1 MQQMNMS
8 NTGWDDSADTVR
20 QYQEGYQ
27 HDDYEPHMRDARDW
41 KVDKESEDAVQRERI
56 RQDILTEMQVAR
68 GTGSQGRLA
77 LAIASLIALTCL
89 FGFFFLALVFAHLT
103 SGDDIALGYG
113 IVFCCIAVIAIN
125 GYYNWASSVITR
137 GRRPNNGCTSK
148 S

>member
-1 MQQMNMS
+1 MQRMNTS
-8 NTGWDDSADTVR
+8 NSGWDDPSR

-41 KVDKESEDAVQRERI
+41 KVDKESEDAEQRERI
-56 RQDILTEMQVAR
+56 RQELLTELQVAQ

-89 FGFFFLALVFAHLT
+89 FGFFFLSLVFANLT

-137 GRRPNNGCTSK
+137 GRRATISRTCKN
-148 S
+148 